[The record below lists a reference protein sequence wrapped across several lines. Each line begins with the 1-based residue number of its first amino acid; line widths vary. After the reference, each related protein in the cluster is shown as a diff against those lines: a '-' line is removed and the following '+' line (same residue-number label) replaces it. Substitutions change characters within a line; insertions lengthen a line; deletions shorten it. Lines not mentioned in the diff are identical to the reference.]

1 MQNIWAYM
9 KIIAYRPTCTYVLVI
24 AYKSCSERRKL
35 LGISVDDIAY

>member
-9 KIIAYRPTCTYVLVI
+9 KIIAYRPTYVLVI

-35 LGISVDDIAY
+35 LGISVDDIEY